1 MRGHRSR
8 LCGRAAE
15 SARQMH
21 FLRFVRED
29 WGEFQNTM
37 YVKGE
42 RKYKKSVVYRIYIEI
57 SHLGHNVIKKEFK

>member
-1 MRGHRSR
+1 MQVFSHQKEALSLLKSWNKKKRGGHGSR
-8 LCGRAAE
+8 FCGRAAE

-21 FLRFVRED
+21 FLRFLRED

-42 RKYKKSVVYRIYIEI
+42 RKY
-57 SHLGHNVIKKEFK
+57 